1 VLMRIPF
8 DNESTHLITKKQLK
22 SEHSSTGCLAI
33 MKIFKIFT
41 PFIAGILASCQL
53 GFAQNTGII
62 DLGTKRELFVDQY
75 LIDKMDGVS
84 LALHTPRDEGPVF
97 YFDKPWEGPFSG
109 YATIIKT
116 GDFFRAYYRG
126 LSIAAGD
133 ESETQVTCVSD
144 SKDGIHWTK
153 PELGLYKIGSS
164 TKNNVVLAGDA
175 FTNHNFTPFLDTNPK
190 ADPAGKFKGIG
201 GSHKSGLFFYAS
213 PDGLKWTKV
222 VKDAV
227 FKEGVFDSQNVA
239 FWSESEQQYVLYF
252 RTWSEGGFTAFKG
265 KRTVSRT
272 SSRDFLHWDKPA
284 AMTFSGTAQE
294 DLYTHQTSPYFRAPH
309 IYLAI
314 GARFMPGRK
323 VVSDEQAK
331 ILNVNPSYYKD
342 CSDAILMS
350 TRGGTNYD
358 RTFMESYIRPGIGL
372 KNWVSRSNY
381 PALNVVQTG
390 PDEMS
395 VYVNQDYAQ
404 PTAHL
409 HRYSLRLD
417 GFSSISAP
425 YSGGTVTTRYFKF
438 SGKQLYLNYAT
449 SAPGEIR
456 VELQDENGQP
466 IPGYDFESAE
476 LIIGN
481 ETNRM
486 VRWQGQT
493 DLSSLLGKIIRLKIQ
508 MKDANL
514 YSLQF
519 Q

>member
-1 VLMRIPF
+1 MGNSLF
-8 DNESTHLITKKQLK
+8 AGGYQ
-22 SEHSSTGCLAI
+22 I
-33 MKIFKIFT
+33 MKLSRLLFT
-41 PFIAGILASCQL
+41 FTLGLLTNFHLLAQHT
-53 GFAQNTGII
+53 QVV
-62 DLGTKRELFVDQY
+62 DLGSKRELFVDHF

-84 LALHTPRDEGPVF
+84 LSLHMPRDEGPVF
-97 YFDKPWEGPFSG
+97 YFDKSWEGPFSG
-109 YATIIKT
+109 YATVIRVGNI
-116 GDFFRAYYRG
+116 FRAYYRG

-133 ESETQVTCVSD
+133 ESETQVTCIAE

-153 PELGLYKIGSS
+153 PEVDLFEVEGS
-164 TKNNVVLAGDA
+164 TKNNVVLAGDV

-190 ADPAGKFKGIG
+190 ADPSAKFKAIG

-213 PDGLKWTKV
+213 PDGVKWTKV

-252 RTWSEGGFTAFKG
+252 RTWSEGGFHAFKG
-265 KRTVSRT
+265 KRSVSRT
-272 SSRDFLHWDKPA
+272 TSKDFLHWEKPV
-284 AMTFSGTAQE
+284 AMTFGGTPQE

-314 GARFMPGRK
+314 GARFMAGRK

-331 ILNVNPSYYKD
+331 ILNVNPNYYKD
-342 CSDAILMS
+342 CSDAILMTS
-350 TRGGTNYD
+350 RGGTNYD
-358 RTFMESYIRPGIGL
+358 RTFMESFIRPGIGL

-404 PTAHL
+404 QTAHL

-417 GFSSISAP
+417 GFSSVLAP
-425 YSGGTVTTRYFKF
+425 YKGGSMTTRYFRF
-438 SGKQLYLNYAT
+438 SGKQLYINYAT

-456 VELQDENGQP
+456 FELQDDKGKPLPGFNFEN
-466 IPGYDFESAE
+466 AE
-476 LIIGN
+476 LMIGN
-481 ETNRM
+481 ETNAP
-486 VRWQGQT
+486 VRWKGQT
-493 DLSSLLGKIIRLKIQ
+493 DVSSLAGKVVRLKVQ